1 MRNHRRA
8 LLRLGAMLLLGS
20 AAFGLAAAIPLPH
33 PERWMVAHTTAIMLG
48 TLVMVQGLVWNDLRL
63 SQGQLT
69 WLVRLIQ
76 VQVGFGV
83 VFGIVSAVLN
93 IPGPASAPGVAPTGI
108 QGPVLGLFL
117 AIIIPSTIAS
127 WVLLFMGLRG
137 NDA

>member
-1 MRNHRRA
+1 MPNQRRA
-8 LLRLGAMLLLGS
+8 LLRLGAILLLVA
-20 AAFGLAAAIPLPH
+20 AAFGLATAIPLSH

-48 TLVMVQGLVWNDLRL
+48 TLVMVQGLVWHDLRL

-69 WLVRLIQ
+69 WLLRLIQ

-83 VFGIVSAVLN
+83 AFGVVAAILD
-93 IPGPASAPGVAPTGI
+93 IPGPASTPGVAPSGI
-108 QGPVLGLFL
+108 QGPVLATFL

-137 NDA
+137 NQE